1 MKWKDQWGNPLNK
14 TITLLDQVIKQGF
27 LSCLN
32 YIKKLTKYGPIQL
45 DHQTSPLKHKPET

>member
-1 MKWKDQWGNPLNK
+1 MKWKDQWDNPLNK

-32 YIKKLTKYGPIQL
+32 YIKESTK
-45 DHQTSPLKHKPET
+45 